1 MAKKII
7 VNGYAYSWREL
18 RHRLDRVRIRLP
30 QAMADAARNFFVD
43 SFTKQGWDTGHGI
56 KKWKPRKK
64 SDGRRRRAILV
75 KSGRL
80 RKSIRIRRA
89 TFRRI
94 TIAAE
99 APYAAAHNFG
109 VDETVTVRA
118 HTRHTYAT
126 VSEKY
131 TTRTGKEKTKFK
143 RIESGK
149 SHTVRSHTRHM
160 QLPQRQFMGDSQM
173 LDQKLDRIVE
183 HAVEEIFDI

>member
-1 MAKKII
+1 MPKRI
-7 VNGYAYSWREL
+7 VINGYSYKWGDL
-18 RHRLDRVRIRLP
+18 RRRLDRVRDRLP
-30 QAMADAARNFFVD
+30 QAIADAARNFFVD

-64 SDGRRRRAILV
+64 AEGRRRRAILV

-118 HTRHTYAT
+118 HTRRSYTT
-126 VSEKY
+126 EREKY
-131 TTRTGKEKTKFK
+131 TARTGRERTRTVRREG
-143 RIESGK
+143 GN
-149 SHTVRSHTRHM
+149 HTVRSHTRHVSIA
-160 QLPQRQFMGDSQM
+160 QRQFMGQSDA
-173 LDQKLDRIVE
+173 LDRKLDNMIE
-183 HAVEEIFDI
+183 TAISQIFER

>member
-7 VNGYAYSWREL
+7 VNGYAYSWRDL

-56 KKWKPRKK
+56 KKWKPSKK

-75 KSGRL
+75 KTGRL
-80 RKSIRIRRA
+80 RKSIRIRHA

-118 HTRHTYAT
+118 HTRRTYGR
-126 VSEKY
+126 VQEKY
-131 TTRTGKEKTKFK
+131 TTSSGKERTRTK
-143 RIESGK
+143 RVETG
-149 SHTVRSHTRHM
+149 SHIVRSHTRHM

-183 HAVEEIFDI
+183 RAVEEIFDI

>member
-7 VNGYAYSWREL
+7 VNGYAYSWRDL
-18 RHRLDRVRIRLP
+18 HRRLDRVRNRLP

-43 SFTKQGWDTGHGI
+43 SFKRQGWYEGRI
-56 KKWKPRKK
+56 LKKWKPRKK
-64 SDGRRRRAILV
+64 PGGRRRRAILV
-75 KSGRL
+75 KTGRL

-118 HTRHTYAT
+118 HTRHTYTT

-131 TTRTGKEKTKFK
+131 TTRTGKEQSRTK
-143 RIESGK
+143 RVETGK
-149 SHTVRSHTRHM
+149 SYTVRSHTRHM

-173 LDQKLDRIVE
+173 LDRKLDRIIE
-183 HAVEEIFDI
+183 RAVEEIFDR

>member
-1 MAKKII
+1 M
-7 VNGYAYSWREL
+7 ETT
-18 RHRLDRVRIRLP
+18 
-30 QAMADAARNFFVD
+30 Q
-43 SFTKQGWDTGHGI
+43 
-56 KKWKPRKK
+56 K

-75 KSGRL
+75 KTGRL
-80 RKSIRIRRA
+80 RKSIRIRHA

-118 HTRHTYAT
+118 HTRRTYGR
-126 VSEKY
+126 VQEKY
-131 TTRTGKEKTKFK
+131 TTSSGKERTRTK
-143 RIESGK
+143 RVETG
-149 SHTVRSHTRHM
+149 SHIVRSHTRHM

-183 HAVEEIFDI
+183 RAVEEIFDI

>member
-1 MAKKII
+1 MAKKIS
-7 VNGYAYSWREL
+7 VDGYTYSWRDL
-18 RHRLDRVRIRLP
+18 RRRIDRLRSQLP

-43 SFTKQGWDTGHGI
+43 SFKRQGWYEGRVL

-64 SDGRRRRAILV
+64 NTGRKRAILV

-80 RKSIRIRRA
+80 RRSIRIRSA

-118 HTRHTYAT
+118 HTRHTYT
-126 VSEKY
+126 TMREKY
-131 TTRTGKEKTKFK
+131 ASRTGKERARTK
-143 RIESGK
+143 RVETGK
-149 SHTVRSHTRHM
+149 SYTVRSHTRHM
-160 QLPQRQFMGDSQM
+160 QLPQRQFMGSSQM
-173 LDQKLDRIVE
+173 LDRKLDRIVE
-183 HAVEEIFDI
+183 RAVDEIFNI

>member
-1 MAKKII
+1 MRP
-7 VNGYAYSWREL
+7 VTFSSTHL
-18 RHRLDRVRIRLP
+18 RNK
-30 QAMADAARNFFVD
+30 A
-43 SFTKQGWDTGHGI
+43 G
-56 KKWKPRKK
+56 KPRKK

-75 KSGRL
+75 KTGRL

-118 HTRHTYAT
+118 HTRRTYGR
-126 VSEKY
+126 VQEKY
-131 TTRTGKEKTKFK
+131 TTSSGKERTRTK
-143 RIESGK
+143 RVETG

-183 HAVEEIFDI
+183 RAVEEIFDI

>member
-7 VNGYAYSWREL
+7 VNGYAYSWRDL

-75 KSGRL
+75 KTGRL
-80 RKSIRIRRA
+80 RKSIRIR
-89 TFRRI
+89 RRI

-118 HTRHTYAT
+118 HTRRTYGR
-126 VSEKY
+126 VQEKY
-131 TTRTGKEKTKFK
+131 TTSSGKERTRTK
-143 RIESGK
+143 RVETGSL
-149 SHTVRSHTRHM
+149 TVRSHTRHM

-183 HAVEEIFDI
+183 RAVEEIFDI

>member
-7 VNGYAYSWREL
+7 VNGYAYSWRDL
-18 RHRLDRVRIRLP
+18 RRRLDRVHVRLP

-43 SFTKQGWDTGHGI
+43 SFKQQGWYEGTVL
-56 KKWKPRKK
+56 KKWKLRKK
-64 SDGRRRRAILV
+64 NKGRRRAILV

-80 RKSIRIRRA
+80 RRSIRIRRA

-118 HTRHTYAT
+118 HTRHTYDH
-126 VSEKY
+126 VREKY
-131 TTRTGKEKTKFK
+131 TTRTGKKRSRTK
-143 RIESGK
+143 RVETGSY
-149 SHTVRSHTRHM
+149 TVRSHTRHM

-173 LDQKLDRIVE
+173 LDRKLDRIVE
-183 HAVEEIFDI
+183 CAVEEIFNI

>member
-7 VNGYAYSWREL
+7 VNGYAYSWRDL

-75 KSGRL
+75 KTGRL

-99 APYAAAHNFG
+99 APYAAAHRPSPCAP
-109 VDETVTVRA
+109 TRA
-118 HTRHTYAT
+118 APTDVYKKSTPRAP
-126 VSEKY
+126 E
-131 TTRTGKEKTKFK
+131 R
-143 RIESGK
+143 SG
-149 SHTVRSHTRHM
+149 HARS
-160 QLPQRQFMGDSQM
+160 
-173 LDQKLDRIVE
+173 
-183 HAVEEIFDI
+183 A